1 MRYLLALCLGLAA
14 AGAQADK
21 AQDAYFRT
29 LDLNGDG
36 FVSLS
41 EAAGDEV
48 VVSRFDRADRNR
60 DGKLSP
66 KEFANLKNVKLRVA
80 KRKKDD
86 KDTGPSAAVGGTA
99 PKPASGLKPGR
110 KDRIDRGA
118 DGG

>member
-1 MRYLLALCLGLAA
+1 MRYLFALCLGLTA
-14 AGAQADK
+14 AGAHADK
-21 AQDAYFRT
+21 TTNAYFRA

-48 VVSRFDRADRNR
+48 VVSRFDRADKNR

-66 KEFANLKNVKLRVA
+66 KEFANLKNVKVRVA
-80 KRKKDD
+80 KRKSKE
-86 KDTGPSAAVGGTA
+86 TEPSAAVGGTA

-110 KDRIDRGA
+110 KTGI
-118 DGG
+118 DGGG